1 MLPRTS
7 KDKSARVDW
16 GYHARPSPTAATRRR
31 LWAIAAVAVV
41 VPLLAATAWAALAG
55 GPPAPLAQAASR
67 GELASPHAAFD
78 ANCEACHE
86 PFRPTGGD
94 GWFAR
99 LTGDATAGH
108 ASDAKCEACHAGAAH
123 HPRVPDGA
131 AGACAD
137 CHRDHRGRDASL
149 VRLADADCTRCHA
162 NPTSGAAVAAFPN
175 GHPEFRAVSPK
186 TDAEKHRRTLKFS
199 HAVHM
204 AAGMNVGTGYRFAD
218 IPDAVDR
225 TRYMA
230 LLGETDPNA
239 PVKLNCAAC
248 HRLDPARPDGAAGK
262 LSAAE
267 EFSRDTRLTLVGL
280 PKDAIQP
287 ARPAGAVFLPVV
299 FETDCRACHPL
310 TFDESA
316 GLRDRHAPH
325 RVQPADLDRFLH
337 EVYAGRYVADQLKP
351 PPEVDRGPGRLD
363 PRPGDLDPDAKA
375 LARKKIG

>member
-1 MLPRTS
+1 
-7 KDKSARVDW
+7 
-16 GYHARPSPTAATRRR
+16 
-31 LWAIAAVAVV
+31 
-41 VPLLAATAWAALAG
+41 
-55 GPPAPLAQAASR
+55 
-67 GELASPHAAFD
+67 
-78 ANCEACHE
+78 
-86 PFRPTGGD
+86 
-94 GWFAR
+94 
-99 LTGDATAGH
+99 
-108 ASDAKCEACHAGAAH
+108 
-123 HPRVPDGA
+123 
-131 AGACAD
+131 
-137 CHRDHRGRDASL
+137 
-149 VRLADADCTRCHA
+149 
-162 NPTSGAAVAAFPN
+162 PN

-186 TDAEKHRRTLKFS
+186 TEAEKHRRTLKFS

-218 IPDAVDR
+218 IPDAADR

-262 LSAAE
+262 LTAAE
-267 EFSRDTRLTLVGL
+267 EFSRDTRLTLLGL

-299 FETDCRACHPL
+299 FESDCRACHPL

-337 EVYAGRYVADQLKP
+337 EVYAARYVADQLKP

-375 LARKKIG
+375 LARKKIGEQVNRAKEMLFAGRRTCLECHYAEFPAPSVADETTKFPTKILPATVPPVWLPRARFDHTAHRATKCADCHPASYSGVDAERAAAAKYAAPTATEPRYQHPPDIPGMANCVQCHSPGGGVRHGCTDCHGYHAADRWLQGRGSPLHRAK